1 MQPFWGQCLFLFLCP
16 SRHLMPSIFFPA
28 ALMTLARAPADAE
41 LDTPFGLSKH
51 VRVRESVSVEPT
63 GELDAM
69 VVTVRSLA

>member
-1 MQPFWGQCLFLFLCP
+1 
-16 SRHLMPSIFFPA
+16 MPSIFFPA